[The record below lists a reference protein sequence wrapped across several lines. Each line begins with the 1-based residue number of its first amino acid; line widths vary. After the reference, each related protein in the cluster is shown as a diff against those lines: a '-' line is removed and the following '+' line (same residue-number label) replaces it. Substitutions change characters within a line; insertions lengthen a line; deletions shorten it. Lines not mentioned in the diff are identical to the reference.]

1 MKNITLL
8 KDVKGV
14 TKLVNQKLT
23 EHNIITT
30 YDLVMFL
37 PRKIESFDLE
47 ILDYSLHD
55 QVVTVKGTINSIV
68 KLNFFTKVTAVTF
81 SIITNDFK
89 EVKVI
94 AFNQNF
100 LARNLKENMEVYVKG
115 KFNFNKNQ
123 IVANKVLTERSYTNL
138 KQVYNLKGINDS
150 TITKIITN
158 IFNDN
163 QIVIYDLLPNKL
175 LYKYNLLSRQ
185 EALKNIHLSNDLD
198 LYNQGLKYM
207 KYEEAFL
214 FQKKLSKNINKKV
227 FRNKKEYDLNK
238 VKDFIKTIGFDLTI
252 DQKNAVNDIFRDFK
266 KEEVGYRLIQG
277 DVGSG
282 KTIVA
287 IIAMLGAITA
297 NEQVA
302 LMAPTELLAKQHY
315 NNILNYFKD
324 ININVELL
332 TSDSKQKKQI
342 KERLLNQ
349 EIDLIIGT
357 SALIQDDVV
366 FNNLGLI
373 IIDEQHKFGVST
385 RNDLVKKSDESD
397 LIYLTAT
404 PIPRTLAISVFTEAD
419 ISVIRQKPN
428 DRKIVKTKY
437 INDEKLDIVFKA
449 INETIKRKEKVYI
462 VVPAVTSLHAKY
474 NINNVFELI
483 SSKID
488 SKSIYTLFG
497 KTKKVEQDNIIN
509 SFINEDGAILIATT
523 MIEVGIDVK
532 DATLMIIF
540 SADYF
545 GLSQLHQLRG
555 RVGRSNLESM
565 CYLVSTKDNKER
577 LEILEKVD
585 DGFLLSEQDLRLR
598 GPGSLLGL
606 EQSGLNNFKYLDFSK
621 DFQILKDMKDEI

>member
-577 LEILEKVD
+577 LEILEKVE